1 MFSASLATAM
11 SSSFTPSGAVIP
23 LVCDRLS
30 LRVPFVSLRCFR
42 TWGGSLD
49 ALAEVQSIRLHR
61 VGGGGALRTHGQ
73 LPIRGTPAAP
83 LKHRAVSM
91 TAAESAAARTAG
103 RDVGTEAV
111 GRSRTARGAMID
123 DSFSFRYL
131 LSPELKSYPLIAKVG
146 HILLSIVDD

>member
-1 MFSASLATAM
+1 
-11 SSSFTPSGAVIP
+11 
-23 LVCDRLS
+23 
-30 LRVPFVSLRCFR
+30 
-42 TWGGSLD
+42 
-49 ALAEVQSIRLHR
+49 
-61 VGGGGALRTHGQ
+61 
-73 LPIRGTPAAP
+73 
-83 LKHRAVSM
+83 M